1 MKRRGVTPYELP
13 LEVVFADGPPPHLAD
28 KLQLFGQFVG
38 SWELEVVYHGPTGER
53 TLSAEWHF
61 AWALN
66 GHAVQDV
73 WIAPHRRDRERG
85 EAPVDWGTTIR
96 FYDPRIDAWRST
108 WIGPVKG
115 LVLPFIARPIGDEI
129 VLEGSFEDD
138 KLTHWVFSQITPS
151 SFRWRAVE
159 SNDAGRNWS
168 LVQEM
173 SARRIGHGPVDD
185 ARKGTI
191 P

>member
-1 MKRRGVTPYELP
+1 MNPYAFP
-13 LEVVFADGPPPHLAD
+13 RDVVFAGGPAPDVAD

-38 SWELEVVYHGPTGER
+38 SWELDVAYHGPTDER
-53 TLSAEWHF
+53 RLSGEWHF

-73 WIAPHRRDRERG
+73 WIAPHRRDRKRG

-108 WIGPVKG
+108 WIGPAEG
-115 LVLPFIARPIGDEI
+115 LVLPFIARPVGDEI

-138 KLTHWVFSQITPS
+138 KLTRWIFSEVAPN
-151 SFRWRAVE
+151 SFRWRAIE
-159 SNDAGRNWS
+159 SNDAGRTWS
-168 LVQEM
+168 LIQAM
-173 SARRIGHGPVDD
+173 SARRIRHGPSDD
-185 ARKGTI
+185 SRKGSM

>member
-1 MKRRGVTPYELP
+1 MNPYGVP
-13 LEVVFADGPPPHLAD
+13 LDVAFADGPAPDFAD

-53 TLSAEWHF
+53 TLTAEWHF

-85 EAPVDWGTTIR
+85 EPPVDWGTTVR

-108 WIGPVKG
+108 WIGPAKG
-115 LVLPFIARPIGDEI
+115 LVLPFIARPAGDEI

-138 KLTHWVFSQITPS
+138 KLTRWIFSEIARS

-191 P
+191 A

>member
-1 MKRRGVTPYELP
+1 VNPYVVP
-13 LEVVFADGPPPHLAD
+13 LDALFADGPASDLAD
-28 KLQLFGQFVG
+28 KLLLFGQFVG

-66 GHAVQDV
+66 GRAVQDV
-73 WIAPHRRDRERG
+73 WIAPDRRDRERG
-85 EAPVDWGTTIR
+85 EPPVDWGTTIR

-108 WIGPVKG
+108 WIGPAKG
-115 LVLPFIARPIGDEI
+115 LVLPFLARSVGDEI
-129 VLEGSFEDD
+129 VLEGSFEADM
-138 KLTHWVFSQITPS
+138 LTRWIFSEIAPS

-159 SNDAGRNWS
+159 SNDAGRSWS

-173 SARRIGHGPVDD
+173 SARRIRPGPVDD
-185 ARKGTI
+185 AGKGTML
-191 P
+191 

>member
-1 MKRRGVTPYELP
+1 VNPYAVP
-13 LEVVFADGPPPHLAD
+13 LDVVFADGPAPDLAD

-38 SWELEVVYHGPTGER
+38 SWDLVVVYHEPTGEQR
-53 TLSAEWHF
+53 TLTAEWHF

-73 WIAPHRRDRERG
+73 WIAPQRRDRERG
-85 EAPVDWGTTIR
+85 EPPVDWGTTIR
-96 FYDPRIDAWRST
+96 FYDPSIEAWRST
-108 WIGPVKG
+108 WIGPAKG
-115 LVLPFIARPIGDEI
+115 LVLPFIARPAGDEI

-138 KLTHWVFSQITPS
+138 KLTRWIFSKIVPS
-151 SFRWRAVE
+151 SFHWRAVE
-159 SNDAGRNWS
+159 SNDAGRSWS

-173 SARRIGHGPVDD
+173 SARRIRLGPVDD
-185 ARKGTI
+185 ARKGTM

>member
-1 MKRRGVTPYELP
+1 VALRLGPERPRRAGRLDRPASP
-13 LEVVFADGPPPHLAD
+13 RP
-28 KLQLFGQFVG
+28 
-38 SWELEVVYHGPTGER
+38 R
-53 TLSAEWHF
+53 TWRAAGRL
-61 AWALN
+61 
-66 GHAVQDV
+66 
-73 WIAPHRRDRERG
+73 
-85 EAPVDWGTTIR
+85 GTTVR

-108 WIGPVKG
+108 WIGPAKG
-115 LVLPFIARPIGDEI
+115 LVLPFIARPVGDEI

-138 KLTHWVFSQITPS
+138 KLTRWIFSEVAPN

-159 SNDAGRNWS
+159 SNDAERNWS

-173 SARRIGHGPVDD
+173 SARRIGHGPVDG

>member
-1 MKRRGVTPYELP
+1 MNPYGVP
-13 LEVVFADGPPPHLAD
+13 LDVVFADGP
-28 KLQLFGQFVG
+28 
-38 SWELEVVYHGPTGER
+38 
-53 TLSAEWHF
+53 
-61 AWALN
+61 
-66 GHAVQDV
+66 
-73 WIAPHRRDRERG
+73 AP
-85 EAPVDWGTTIR
+85 A
-96 FYDPRIDAWRST
+96 
-108 WIGPVKG
+108 KG
-115 LVLPFIARPIGDEI
+115 LVLPFSARPAGEQI

-138 KLTHWVFSQITPS
+138 KLTRWIFSEIAPN

-168 LVQEM
+168 VVQEM